1 MYSALPAYNSHAHY
15 ELILS
20 HRNAFLYRYE
30 ELLYQFTFLRWFVA
44 FVENKRKCVAV
55 MSDVCVDEMMI
66 NHFCHHHGPY
76 ELLLSSAFLVWLL
89 SIVRIVQI
97 IWSSNLILT
106 SDNCCHKEAVHIAVS
121 SLHSGF
127 T

>member
-55 MSDVCVDEMMI
+55 MSDVCLDEMMI
-66 NHFCHHHGPY
+66 ISVITMARMNCCS
-76 ELLLSSAFLVWLL
+76 LLLSL
-89 SIVRIVQI
+89 SGYCQSCVSFKLYGVQI
-97 IWSSNLILT
+97 
-106 SDNCCHKEAVHIAVS
+106 
-121 SLHSGF
+121 
-127 T
+127 

>member
-1 MYSALPAYNSHAHY
+1 MKHKADQACIYVPSVKYSDGIAMYSALPAYNSHAHY

-55 MSDVCVDEMMI
+55 MSDVCLDEMMI
-66 NHFCHHHGPY
+66 ISVITMARMNCCS
-76 ELLLSSAFLVWLL
+76 LLLSL
-89 SIVRIVQI
+89 SGYCQSCVSFKLYGVQI
-97 IWSSNLILT
+97 
-106 SDNCCHKEAVHIAVS
+106 
-121 SLHSGF
+121 
-127 T
+127 